1 INTLEQT
8 EEGLMIQDKQLRF
21 NLSSAYEN
29 YQIQSN
35 NMEVMQNVFNSYSEK
50 FKYGVASSMQVTTS
64 STELV
69 NAQNDYVTSLLEM
82 VNAHIELKILLN
94 K

>member
-1 INTLEQT
+1 
-8 EEGLMIQDKQLRF
+8 MI
-21 NLSSAYEN
+21 
-29 YQIQSN
+29 
-35 NMEVMQNVFNSYSEK
+35 FNSYAEK

-69 NAQNDYVTSLLEM
+69 NAQNDYVNSLLEM